1 MTAIE
6 AGTATGT
13 VLSAV
18 RALTPEIADRANEI
32 EVAKLVP
39 ADLID
44 RLSAAG
50 AFRMFVPR
58 QYGGEEMSLSEAM
71 AVIEEVA
78 RADASTG
85 WTVMIGADFAP
96 VFGRF
101 PQHVLDGQI
110 YPDGPDTMAR
120 GAFAPKGVAIR
131 TEGGYLVNGQWPLA
145 SGSYEHQWMVGS
157 CIVLQNGAPIMTEA
171 GVPEM
176 VLAMVPAHEAQFV
189 QTWDSVG
196 LRGTNSND
204 FVLKDVFVSND
215 HTAQFFGPATV
226 DTTLFR
232 LPVRLALGPTHVA
245 VVMGIAEGALADLR
259 ELAKTKRPAF
269 NPTLRL
275 AADPVFQY
283 RLGQLDIRLASVRAL
298 AEKEVNL
305 MWESALA
312 NEPISAMAATRQR
325 AMVARAHT
333 ECVEIVN
340 EAFGLAGSNAMYNTS
355 TLQRRLRDVRTAAQH
370 AAASAEIYTIVGAL
384 LVDEDVPPA
393 ALG

>member
-6 AGTATGT
+6 ADTTT
-13 VLSAV
+13 VLDAI
-18 RALTPEIADRANEI
+18 RELAPEIAERANEI
-32 EVAKLVP
+32 EATKAVP
-39 ADLID
+39 PDLLA
-44 RLSAAG
+44 RLTAAG

-58 QYGGEEMSLSEAM
+58 QYGGEEMSLSAAM
-71 AVIEEVA
+71 AVIEEVS
-78 RADASTG
+78 RADASAG

-96 VFGRF
+96 VFARF
-101 PQHVLDGQI
+101 PQHILDGEI

-120 GAFAPKGVAIR
+120 GAFAPKGVAVR
-131 TEGGYLVNGQWPLA
+131 TDGGYVVNGQWPLA
-145 SGSYEHQWMVGS
+145 SGSYEHQWVMGS
-157 CIVLQNGAPIMTEA
+157 CIVLQNGAPVMTDM

-176 VLAMVPAHEAQFV
+176 VLAMVPTHEAQFL
-189 QTWDSVG
+189 QTWDSIG

-204 FVLKDVFVSND
+204 FVLKDVFVPD
-215 HTAQFFGPATV
+215 QHTGQFFGPASV

-232 LPVRLALGPTHVA
+232 LPARLALGPTHVA
-245 VVMGIAEGALADLR
+245 VVMGIAEGALGDLR
-259 ELAKTKRPAF
+259 QLAKTKRPAF

-275 AADPVFQY
+275 AEDPVFQY
-283 RLGQLDIRLASVRAL
+283 RLGQLDIRLTAVRAL
-298 AEKEVNL
+298 AEKEVAL
-305 MWESALA
+305 MWEAAVAGESLS
-312 NEPISAMAATRQR
+312 PLAATRQR

-384 LVDEDVPPA
+384 LVGEDVPPA
-393 ALG
+393 ALA

>member
-1 MTAIE
+1 MTAVD
-6 AGTATGT
+6 TDTTT
-13 VLSAV
+13 VLDAV
-18 RALTPEIADRANEI
+18 RALGPEIAARAGEI
-32 EVAKLVP
+32 EAAKLIP
-39 ADLID
+39 ADLIE
-44 RLSAAG
+44 RLADTG

-58 QYGGEEMSLSEAM
+58 QYGGEEMSLLDGM
-71 AVIEEVA
+71 AVIEEVSK
-78 RADASTG
+78 ADASAG

-101 PQHVLDGQI
+101 PQHILDGEI

-120 GAFAPKGVAIR
+120 GAFAPKGVAVR
-131 TEGGYLVNGQWPLA
+131 ADGGYVVNGQWPLA
-145 SGSYEHQWMVGS
+145 SGSYEHQWMMGS
-157 CIVLQNGAPIMTEA
+157 CIVLQNSAPVMTDA

-176 VLAMVPAHEAQFV
+176 VLAMVPAHEAAFI
-189 QTWDSVG
+189 QTWDAVG

-204 FVLKDVFVSND
+204 FVLKDVFVPD
-215 HTAQFFGPATV
+215 HHIGQFFGPATV

-245 VVMGIAEGALADLR
+245 VVMGIAEGAISDLR

-269 NPTLRL
+269 NPTMRL
-275 AADPVFQY
+275 AEDPVFQY

-298 AEKEVNL
+298 AEKEVSL
-305 MWESALA
+305 MWDAASAGEGVPPLQ
-312 NEPISAMAATRQR
+312 ATRQR

-384 LVDEDVPPA
+384 LVGEDVPPA
-393 ALG
+393 ALA

>member
-1 MTAIE
+1 
-6 AGTATGT
+6 
-13 VLSAV
+13 
-18 RALTPEIADRANEI
+18 
-32 EVAKLVP
+32 
-39 ADLID
+39 
-44 RLSAAG
+44 
-50 AFRMFVPR
+50 
-58 QYGGEEMSLSEAM
+58 
-71 AVIEEVA
+71 
-78 RADASTG
+78 
-85 WTVMIGADFAP
+85 MI
-96 VFGRF
+96 
-101 PQHVLDGQI
+101 
-110 YPDGPDTMAR
+110 
-120 GAFAPKGVAIR
+120 
-131 TEGGYLVNGQWPLA
+131 
-145 SGSYEHQWMVGS
+145 GS
-157 CIVLQNGAPIMTEA
+157 CIVLRNGAPVMTDA

-176 VLAMVPAHEAQFV
+176 VLAMVPAREAQFV
-189 QTWDSVG
+189 QTWDSIG

-204 FVLKDVFVSND
+204 FVLKDVFVSHD

-226 DTTLFR
+226 DTPLLR

-259 ELAKTKRPAF
+259 KLAKTKRPAF

-298 AEKEVNL
+298 AEKEVTL
-305 MWESALA
+305 MWDAALA
-312 NEPISAMAATRQR
+312 GEPISPLAATRQR